1 MLVLKSCRLYN
12 TFGSGAI
19 HGVYAQFTAQ
29 SAIFNKGKKIGLLRG
44 ASTRFATWFYAMMRI
59 LRLKDALLST
69 VHQASFKELAKTDVT
84 CAAVLDITNPK
95 FFKALYVLLRAV
107 FPALRALR
115 YCDKGEPCM
124 DKIFFFA
131 HRATG
136 ALQRLKDFL
145 NDEELFN
152 FDDDPMLEVE
162 AADVY
167 GNPGGQDN
175 E

>member
-1 MLVLKSCRLYN
+1 M
-12 TFGSGAI
+12 
-19 HGVYAQFTAQ
+19 AQ
-29 SAIFNKGKKIGLLRG
+29 SAVFNNGKKIGLLRG

-69 VHQASFKELAKTDVT
+69 VHQAAFKDLAKTDVIRAT
-84 CAAVLDITNPK
+84 IMDITNPK

-107 FPALRALR
+107 FPGIKALR

-124 DKIFFFA
+124 DKIFFLTY
-131 HRATG
+131 RATT
-136 ALQRLKDFL
+136 ALERSKELL

-152 FDDDPMLEVE
+152 FEDDPMLESE

-167 GNPGGQDN
+167 GNASGHEN

>member
-1 MLVLKSCRLYN
+1 M
-12 TFGSGAI
+12 
-19 HGVYAQFTAQ
+19 AQ
-29 SAIFNKGKKIGLLRG
+29 SAVFNNGKKIGLLRG
-44 ASTRFATWFYAMMRI
+44 ASTRFATWFYAMMQF

-69 VHQASFKELAKTDVT
+69 VHQVAFKELAKTDVIRVT
-84 CAAVLDITNPK
+84 IMDISNPK

-107 FPALRALR
+107 FPTIRALR

-124 DKIFFFA
+124 DKIFFLTYC
-131 HRATG
+131 ATQ
-136 ALQRLKDFL
+136 ALQRSKELL

-152 FDDDPMLEVE
+152 FEDDPMLEAE

-167 GNPGGQDN
+167 GNPSGQEN

>member
-84 CAAVLDITNPK
+84 RAAVLDITN
-95 FFKALYVLLRAV
+95 LSSSRHYMSCSVLCFPLSVHCAIVTRVSRAWT
-107 FPALRALR
+107 R
-115 YCDKGEPCM
+115 
-124 DKIFFFA
+124 
-131 HRATG
+131 
-136 ALQRLKDFL
+136 
-145 NDEELFN
+145 
-152 FDDDPMLEVE
+152 
-162 AADVY
+162 
-167 GNPGGQDN
+167 
-175 E
+175 